1 MTKSITN
8 IASMALRPDEANT
21 LRHCRGRLEGRRI
34 AITGGGTGIG
44 RAIAERCAQ
53 EGAAVSV
60 IGRRAEKLA
69 EVQALI
75 GAHAISAD
83 LRDESATTRAVED
96 CAQLMGGLDG
106 LVNAAG
112 VLDVGT
118 FEESSLVRWNES
130 ILINLTAP
138 FLTCRAALP
147 HLRQAANVGKS
158 PAIVNIAALAALMP
172 GVSSAGYSAAKAGL
186 LQFSRT
192 IAAELAPSIRVNSIC
207 PGAVDTPMTNCFLD
221 VPGADR
227 DAFISRYKLGRLA
240 DAAEIAA
247 VAAFLLSSEASS
259 VIGSTIVAD
268 GGRAY
273 R

>member
-1 MTKSITN
+1 MTKSIPN
-8 IASMALRPDEANT
+8 IASMALCPNEAGDQ
-21 LRHCRGRLEGRRI
+21 RRCRGRLEGRRI
-34 AITGGGTGIG
+34 AITGGGSGIG
-44 RAIAERCAQ
+44 RAIAERCVQ

-69 EVQALI
+69 EVQALT
-75 GAHAISAD
+75 GAHAIRAD
-83 LRDESATTRAVED
+83 LREESAATQAIED
-96 CAQLMGGLDG
+96 SAQLMNGLDG

-112 VLDVGT
+112 VLDVCR
-118 FEESSLVRWNES
+118 FEEINLERWNES
-130 ILINLTAP
+130 ILINLTVP
-138 FLTCRAALP
+138 FLACRAALP
-147 HLRQAANVGKS
+147 HLHQAIKAGKS

-192 IAAELAPSIRVNSIC
+192 IAAELGPAIRVNSIC
-207 PGAVDTPMTNCFLD
+207 PGAVDTPMTNSFLET
-221 VPGADR
+221 PGADR

-247 VAAFLLSSEASS
+247 IATFLLSSEASS